1 MRWVLFWIIGAL
13 LVLSAFAMS
22 RQASAHTIRW
32 PDGQS
37 FDFTESGCCNG
48 WECDAAPLD
57 AIKEVAGGYQ
67 VDFWR
72 ETGTPKRNRHYR
84 DFVPSTDKR
93 VKNNPFGDRI
103 MICVSPSS
111 NPMAPTD
118 DHQTYKVQC
127 IWPVKPT
134 T

>member
-37 FDFTESGCCNG
+37 FSFDGTNCCNG
-48 WECDAAPLD
+48 VDCDAAPID

-72 ETGTPKRNRHYR
+72 GGRHYR
-84 DFVPSTDKR
+84 DFVSSTSNM
-93 VKNNPFGDRI
+93 VKMNPFADRI
-103 MICVSPSS
+103 MICVRDWDWHPRTKED
-111 NPMAPTD
+111 NHTI
-118 DHQTYKVQC
+118 YKVGC
-127 IWPVKPT
+127 IWPIKPT